1 MSILISNLELSQG
14 PPIIQQHPVSDMKL
28 DCLKNCID
36 DENPQQFEDITA
48 GDYLYERLV
57 DLGLIKK

>member
-1 MSILISNLELSQG
+1 MGNFKIFGAIFM
-14 PPIIQQHPVSDMKL
+14 HPVSDMPL
-28 DCLKNCID
+28 NSRNCID
-36 DENPQQFEDITA
+36 ADNPKQFDDITA